1 MARYQDA
8 RAANGTI
15 FTAPYTDAT
24 SGKLVMTASS
34 PIYWDSSRQRF
45 AGVVAIDFSVADLD
59 ESILGTSILDD
70 GYAYVMAADGGCVIH
85 QLLDRDAGAQSVA
98 QIEQLTSEDSFISV
112 R

>member
-1 MARYQDA
+1 MARFQDA

-24 SGKLVMTASS
+24 SGKLVMTAAA

>member
-1 MARYQDA
+1 
-8 RAANGTI
+8 
-15 FTAPYTDAT
+15 
-24 SGKLVMTASS
+24 MTAAA

-98 QIEQLTSEDSFISV
+98 QIEQLTSEDSFIFV
-112 R
+112 RIVMLFSTCAARAT